1 MASFAEMSAAQTA
14 SIQECVNEQINS
26 RMELAGRAVTFI
38 ADIDSQQKE
47 VIGKIGEE
55 IARMD
60 QRVEEINLLKTVV
73 EASYVEPA
81 ANLQQ
86 VSDGM
91 KSFAAKT
98 EANIASGTQAD
109 TVASGKAATATCR

>member
-1 MASFAEMSAAQTA
+1 M
-14 SIQECVNEQINS
+14 
-26 RMELAGRAVTFI
+26 LKRAV
-38 ADIDSQQKE
+38 K
-47 VIGKIGEE
+47 
-55 IARMD
+55 
-60 QRVEEINLLKTVV
+60 
-73 EASYVEPA
+73 ASYAELTA
-81 ANLQQ
+81 KLQQ